1 MDLGLA
7 GKRALVTGASRG
19 IGFACAKV
27 LAAEGCD
34 VALAARDVKRLKT
47 AVKEIRA
54 QSRVGVTSH
63 ATDLTIAGRLDALVD
78 VVGDIDIL
86 INNAGA
92 VPPGDLAAVDEARWR
107 EAWDLKVF
115 GYINL
120 CRLVMPAMEARG
132 SGVIVNVV
140 GAAAMRPR
148 PGYIAGAAGNSA
160 LVGFTRAL
168 GGDSLRRGVRVVAV
182 NPGLIMTDRMEEL
195 LRDAANERFG
205 NPERWEEL
213 VPHDP
218 GPGTVAQVADVVAF
232 LASER
237 AGHISGTTLTIDG
250 GATGW

>member
-218 GPGTVAQVADVVAF
+218 GPGTVAQVADVVTF